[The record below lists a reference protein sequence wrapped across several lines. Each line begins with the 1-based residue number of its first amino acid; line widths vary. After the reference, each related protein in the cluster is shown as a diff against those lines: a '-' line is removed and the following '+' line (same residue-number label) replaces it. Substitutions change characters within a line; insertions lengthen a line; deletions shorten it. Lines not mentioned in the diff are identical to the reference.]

1 MPRSAVNRGRE
12 GGGREGGGRDG
23 GGREG
28 GALSRE
34 AVFSTYLP
42 AFVLSLG
49 AGVAV
54 PAVPTLAKSF
64 DVGFGSA
71 SGVVTSFVLGNLAG
85 TVPSGWLIDRF
96 GRRAVLLGGPVLT
109 ALMAFAVVFTHSFT
123 TLLVLRFFDGVAA
136 QMWLMARLAAISHG
150 TAAGRRGR
158 EVSWLFGMNN
168 SGKLAGPLVGG
179 FLASGGGAR
188 APFVVYG
195 VLALAALVPAYLYA
209 EDTPRRKRDPGRR
222 LRRERLAA
230 LRGLVLPRLVYFGV
244 ALFAGLTRG
253 PVQADLLHL
262 YAAFAYHLGP
272 AEIGYLSTAAAAIT
286 LPVGFVSGWLMDR
299 YGRKRTMVPGFT
311 GVALAM
317 CALAASALFRFSV
330 FWYVALFLVGVAA
343 QALTGGSIQTIGA
356 DVAPAEGRGM
366 FLGLWRFTGQ
376 GGQTLS
382 PFLFAVLAAQFGYA
396 SSFAFTAA
404 SAAVVAFL
412 LIRYVPET
420 RTAAPHR
427 GETGTLRSSAETGGK
442 ASEAG

>member
-1 MPRSAVNRGRE
+1 MGRDGIPRSAGYRTR
-12 GGGREGGGRDG
+12 GGGGP
-23 GGREG
+23 
-28 GALSRE
+28 LSRE

-49 AGVAV
+49 AGIAV

-64 DVGFGSA
+64 HVGFGSA
-71 SGVVTSFVLGNLAG
+71 SGVVTAFVLGNLAG

-109 ALMAFAVVFTHSFT
+109 ALMAFAVVFTHSFG

-150 TAAGRRGR
+150 AAANRRGR

-188 APFVVYG
+188 APFVAYG
-195 VLALAALVPAYLYA
+195 ALAIAALVPAYLFA
-209 EDTPRRKRDPGRR
+209 QDTPRRERSEVRRPRGGRIAM
-222 LRRERLAA
+222 LRRI
-230 LRGLVLPRLVYFGV
+230 VLPRLVYFGV

-262 YAAFAYHLGP
+262 YAAFAYRLGP

-286 LPVGFVSGWLMDR
+286 LPIGFLSGWLMDR

-317 CALAASALFRFSV
+317 CALAASALFHLSL
-330 FWYVALFLVGVAA
+330 FWYVVLFLVGVAA
-343 QALTGGSIQTIGA
+343 QALTGGSIQTVGA

-382 PFLFAVLAAQFGYA
+382 PLLFALLAAQLGYA
-396 SSFAFTAA
+396 SSFAFTAV

-420 RTAAPHR
+420 GTGRPGRGAADAVQPPAKA
-427 GETGTLRSSAETGGK
+427 GDAGADTG
-442 ASEAG
+442 